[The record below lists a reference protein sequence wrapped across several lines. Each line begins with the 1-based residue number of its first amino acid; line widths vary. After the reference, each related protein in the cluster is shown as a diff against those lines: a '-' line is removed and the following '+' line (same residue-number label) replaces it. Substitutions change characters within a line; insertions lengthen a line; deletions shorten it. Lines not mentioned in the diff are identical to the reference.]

1 MAQMVEILPNG
12 MVGSV
17 YLTQSMLWLLMS
29 CRHKEPG
36 QQQPWYWL
44 CSLICL
50 GLSTRGVNFW
60 WLIIIICW
68 LWFYKGLTYCG
79 SDKMAAILQT
89 TFSTNISWMKMIV
102 FCLRFHWSLFLWV
115 QLKICQNYLI
125 YWPTCESLG
134 LNLLTLHL
142 LIFFQEILRYIYTLY
157 HLLSLGW
164 CR

>member
-36 QQQPWYWL
+36 KQQPWYWPY
-44 CSLICL
+44 SLICL

-60 WLIIIICW
+60 WPVIIICW

-89 TFSTNISWMKMIV
+89 TFST
-102 FCLRFHWSLFLWV
+102 
-115 QLKICQNYLI
+115 
-125 YWPTCESLG
+125 
-134 LNLLTLHL
+134 
-142 LIFFQEILRYIYTLY
+142 LIFFYENNCILFKIPLKFVSVGPIENMSELPNLLIYKWITRPQFVDSSFADFFFRKY
-157 HLLSLGW
+157 
-164 CR
+164 